1 MYKKFLLIGSGSF
14 IAEIKGV
21 LSSLALEV
29 EIANAYSEIA
39 PKLGKVEIA
48 VFDQDSYPANPR
60 LVKSILN
67 LFARSKKDFVVL
79 SREKSTSAVLAARE
93 AGAADYVLKPYN
105 TREVNLRLS
114 AILNKKRRIA
124 CIGGGT
130 GLFNLLLGIKGL
142 PGILPISIVSTTDD
156 GGSSGRLRDSFGIL
170 PPGDIRRSLVALS
183 NAPAI
188 MNKII
193 QYRFSKGEG
202 FKGHSFGN
210 LLLTVLNDIEGSM
223 SNAVRGVG
231 DILNLNGIV
240 YPIASTDSVLYAKL
254 EDGSIIKG
262 EANISLCKDRSPEL
276 RIKECWHKPLP
287 KCDINAYSAI
297 INSDIVTIGPGD
309 LYTSIITNLLIE
321 DICEAIVKSRAKK
334 IYICNLMTKPGE
346 TSGYD
351 AFDHIRE
358 ILRYLKKDCLDYI
371 ILADNRKLR
380 REPLLRYAKKGQFPV
395 QAGDLSRIRKI
406 TRAKVIV
413 ADLSHEQELIR
424 HDSQKIRDQI
434 AKIIKGRS

>member
-1 MYKKFLLIGSGSF
+1 MYNKFLLIGSGSF

-29 EIANAYSEIA
+29 EIANTYSEITPRLKKA
-39 PKLGKVEIA
+39 EI
-48 VFDQDSYPANPR
+48 VIFDKDSYHPNFR
-60 LVKSILN
+60 LIKNILKII
-67 LFARSKKDFVVL
+67 AQSKKDFVVL
-79 SREKSTSAVLAARE
+79 SREKSASAVLAAKQ
-93 AGAADYVLKPYN
+93 AGAVDYILKPYN
-105 TREVNLRLS
+105 VREVNLRLS
-114 AILNKKRRIA
+114 AILNQKKRIS

-130 GLFNLLLGIKGL
+130 GLFHLLLGIKSL
-142 PGILPISIVSTTDD
+142 PAILPISIVSTTDD

-183 NAPAI
+183 NAPVI

-231 DILNLNGIV
+231 DILNINGIV
-240 YPIASTDSVLYAKL
+240 YPIASTESVLYAKL
-254 EDGSIIKG
+254 EDGTVVKG
-262 EANISLCKDRSPEL
+262 ENNINLSKDRSPEL

-287 KCDINAYSAI
+287 ECDINAYSAI
-297 INSDIVTIGPGD
+297 INSDIVIIGPGD
-309 LYTSIITNLLIE
+309 LYTSVITNFLIK
-321 DICEAIVKSRAKK
+321 DIREAILKSRAKK

-346 TSGYD
+346 TFGYN
-351 AFDHIRE
+351 AFDHISE

-371 ILADNRKLR
+371 ILADHKKMHKGA
-380 REPLLRYAKKGQFPV
+380 LLRYARKGQFPV
-395 QAGDLSRIRKI
+395 ELGDLVKIRKLTKADI
-406 TRAKVIV
+406 II
-413 ADLSHEQELIR
+413 ADLSQERELIR
-424 HDSQKIRDQI
+424 HDSQKIGNQI
-434 AKIIKGRS
+434 AKIINGRA